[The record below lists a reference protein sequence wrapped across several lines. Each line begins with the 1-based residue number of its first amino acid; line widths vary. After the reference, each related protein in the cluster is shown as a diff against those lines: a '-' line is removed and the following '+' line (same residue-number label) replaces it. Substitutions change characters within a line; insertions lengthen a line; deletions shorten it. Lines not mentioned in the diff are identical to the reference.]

1 MKGYTLTT
9 KTMKNIRVLKLFLI
23 SLIFVLI
30 AASIAIIGCNYIGN
44 RNFKETFYSVS
55 SLKVNNKVRIIQ
67 ISDLHNC
74 SYGKNNRKLVDRVK
88 KLNPDLIIYTG
99 DITDSG
105 AKSNDRVISLCK
117 ELADVAPSYY
127 IYGNNEVEMYYDIP
141 LTQESLDKKFG
152 FNDNNRQ
159 PDKLLE
165 ITDDLTR
172 KLEASGV
179 KVLKNKMDTITVGTT
194 DVDIYGVLTSNPSS
208 FWSYSGE
215 SFGEYLYSNEN
226 NLKITA
232 IHEPLVLSEYQ
243 PDTWG
248 ELVIAGHTHGG
259 VIRVPM
265 VGPLYA
271 HDEGL
276 FPERRGHYI
285 YGRYEVQ
292 GRPLIVSGGIENKNI
307 FRINNQPELVIVD
320 INKF

>member
-9 KTMKNIRVLKLFLI
+9 KTKKNIRVLKLFLI

-55 SLKVNNKVRIIQ
+55 SLKVNNKIRIIQ

-88 KLNPDLIIYTG
+88 NLNPDLIIYTG

-117 ELADVAPSYY
+117 ELADAIPSYY

-152 FNDNNRQ
+152 FNDNNRD

-165 ITDDLTR
+165 ITDEFT
-172 KLEASGV
+172 KQLEASGV

-194 DVDIYGVLTSNPSS
+194 DVDVYGVLTSNPSS

-215 SFGEYLYSNEN
+215 SFDEYMYSNERH
-226 NLKITA
+226 LKITA
-232 IHEPLVLSEYQ
+232 IHEPLLLEEYS
-243 PDTWG
+243 PDSWG
-248 ELVIAGHTHGG
+248 DLILAGHNHGG
-259 VIRVPM
+259 TVKIPM
-265 VGPLYA
+265 IGPLYT
-271 HDEGL
+271 HDGGL
-276 FPERRGHYI
+276 LPERGGHYVS
-285 YGRYEVQ
+285 GRYEVQ
-292 GRPLIVSGGIENKNI
+292 GRPLIISSGLENKNI